1 MRENLP
7 RRDPAAVDISIVIPV
22 KNESDNIIPLA
33 AEITAVMDP
42 QPHSWECIWVD
53 DGSTDDT
60 LAALRVLSK
69 SDPRHR
75 YLSFE
80 QNAGQ
85 SAALWAG
92 FIEADGGIIAT
103 IDGDG
108 QNDPADI
115 PKLVLMLESGAAD
128 MVNGY
133 RLRRKDNTIRRF
145 ASFVANSFRNFTT
158 GRTVR
163 DTGCS
168 TRVLRRECM
177 VSLPLFTGMHRF
189 LPTLVAMRGF
199 KLTEVPVNHRPRL
212 KGRSKYSINNRL
224 WVGLLDTFG
233 VLWLR
238 KRALRYGV
246 KEKSREAAADNPIK
260 S

>member
-1 MRENLP
+1 MREDSL
-7 RRDPAAVDISIVIPV
+7 RRDPGAVDISIVIPV
-22 KNESDNIIPLA
+22 RNESGNIIPLA
-33 AEITAVMDP
+33 AEITAVMDSHP
-42 QPHSWECIWVD
+42 LRWECVWVD
-53 DGSTDDT
+53 DGSRDET
-60 LAALRVLSK
+60 LAALRELSK
-69 SDPRHR
+69 ADLRHR

-92 FIEADGGIIAT
+92 FSEAAGGIIAT

-115 PKLVLMLESGAAD
+115 PKLIGMLESGAAD

-133 RLRRKDNTIRRF
+133 RLRRKDGPVRRL
-145 ASFVANSFRNFTT
+145 ASFIANSFRNLTT

-163 DTGCS
+163 DVGCS

-177 VSLPLFTGMHRF
+177 ISLPLFNGMHRF

-199 KLTEVPVNHRPRL
+199 RLSEVPVNHRPRVR
-212 KGRSKYSINNRL
+212 GRSKYSINNRL

-233 VLWLR
+233 VMWLR
-238 KRALRYGV
+238 KRALGYEV
-246 KEKSREAAADNPIK
+246 KERSGINN
-260 S
+260 